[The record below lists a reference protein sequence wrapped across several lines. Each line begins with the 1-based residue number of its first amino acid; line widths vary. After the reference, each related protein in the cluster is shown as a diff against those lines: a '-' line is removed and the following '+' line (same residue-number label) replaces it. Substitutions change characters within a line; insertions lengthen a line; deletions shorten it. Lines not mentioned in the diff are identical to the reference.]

1 MGPGWEMGRRIN
13 IMICQ
18 LLWQEIT
25 MFAAKFILTLSLGF
39 AMAAGAQNLDMSG
52 GNQSASFD
60 ASGKPTR
67 GMSQASVES
76 SFGAPQSSRQ
86 AVGDPPIT
94 RWEYSGFIV
103 FFEFDKVIHS
113 VSKR

>member
-1 MGPGWEMGRRIN
+1 MAK
-13 IMICQ
+13 
-18 LLWQEIT
+18 
-25 MFAAKFILTLSLGF
+25 FAAKFILTLSLGF
-39 AMAAGAQNLDMSG
+39 AMAAGAQNLDISS

-60 ASGKPTR
+60 AAGKPTR

-94 RWEYSGFIV
+94 RWEYPGFVV

>member
-1 MGPGWEMGRRIN
+1 MAK
-13 IMICQ
+13 
-18 LLWQEIT
+18 
-25 MFAAKFILTLSLGF
+25 FAANLFLTLLLGF
-39 AMAAGAQNLDMSG
+39 AMTASAQNLDMSSG
-52 GNQSASFD
+52 SQSASFD
-60 ASGKPTR
+60 APGKPTR

-94 RWEYSGFIV
+94 RWEYPGFVV